1 MKNKEEKILEYL
13 LGEASEEDAFEVER
27 MCKEDPDW
35 QREKLR
41 LLPIIALLEESI
53 SENISENLQQKN
65 LKLPD
70 DKRMEILA
78 SIGKE
83 EGSKDASSSDG
94 NNSESTKFDKD
105 KINTI
110 WLPLGAAALISA
122 IAFWGYPEEE
132 SVPEKTIALTK
143 SSELPVIETEVNF
156 KAIENDAGVVAASE
170 FIDASAPAPEVND
183 KERILSMDVVEG
195 AIEDEIALG
204 ATKELA
210 SRSQRDILRLR
221 EKAAKDS
228 DLKLMN
234 IENKSI
240 ANATTEITPTRNNS
254 PVPLKSSESL
264 TESKA
269 KSEKDSLSVPWE
281 SLDGLMGA
289 MQKPKLSFLLNL
301 DGDSLGRIKVL
312 ENTNDKLIIERAD
325 WPNRKR
331 SFALTKGEYELRI
344 EDSDSQT
351 FIVRGHLQQISQGT
365 KESEGG
371 ANQQYE
377 FKAKLAWKLEKNETR
392 TSIPL
397 APE

>member
-83 EGSKDASSSDG
+83 EESRDASSSDG
-94 NNSESTKFDKD
+94 NDSESTKFDKD

-122 IAFWGYPEEE
+122 IAFWGYPEKE
-132 SVPEKTIALTK
+132 SVPEKTIALAK
-143 SSELPVIETEVNF
+143 SSELPVIETEVKF

-170 FIDASAPAPEVND
+170 FIDASAPEVND

-240 ANATTEITPTRNNS
+240 ANATTEITPTSNNS

-264 TESKA
+264 TESNA
-269 KSEKDSLSVPWE
+269 KSEKNSLSVPWE

>member
-53 SENISENLQQKN
+53 SENISENPQQKN

-70 DKRMEILA
+70 DKRMKILA

-83 EGSKDASSSDG
+83 EGSKDANRSVG
-94 NNSESTKFDKD
+94 NNSESKKFDKD

-143 SSELPVIETEVNF
+143 SSELPVIETEVKF

-170 FIDASAPAPEVND
+170 FIDASAPEVND

-195 AIEDEIALG
+195 ALEDEIALG

-240 ANATTEITPTRNNS
+240 ANATTEITPTSNNS

-269 KSEKDSLSVPWE
+269 KSEKDGLSVPWE

-289 MQKPKLSFLLNL
+289 MQKPKLSFLLDL

-351 FIVRGHLQQISQGT
+351 FIVRGHLQQVSQGT
-365 KESEGG
+365 KESEAG

-377 FKAKLAWKLEKNETR
+377 FKAKLAWKLEENETR

>member
-53 SENISENLQQKN
+53 SENISENPQQKN

-70 DKRMEILA
+70 DKRMKILA

-83 EGSKDASSSDG
+83 EGSKDANRSVG
-94 NNSESTKFDKD
+94 NNSESKKFDKD

-143 SSELPVIETEVNF
+143 SSELPVIETEVKF

-170 FIDASAPAPEVND
+170 FIDASAPEVND

-195 AIEDEIALG
+195 ALEDEIAVG

-240 ANATTEITPTRNNS
+240 ANATTEITPTSNNS

-269 KSEKDSLSVPWE
+269 KSEKDGLSVPWE

-289 MQKPKLSFLLNL
+289 MQKPKLSFLLDL

-351 FIVRGHLQQISQGT
+351 FIVRGHLQQVSQGT
-365 KESEGG
+365 KGSEAR

>member
-13 LGEASEEDAFEVER
+13 LGEASEKDAFEVER

-83 EGSKDASSSDG
+83 EESKDASSSDG
-94 NNSESTKFDKD
+94 NDSESTKFDKD
-105 KINTI
+105 KINTF

-132 SVPEKTIALTK
+132 SVPEKTITLTK
-143 SSELPVIETEVNF
+143 SSELPVIETEVKF

-170 FIDASAPAPEVND
+170 FIDTSVPAPEVND
-183 KERILSMDVVEG
+183 KERILSMDVEG

-221 EKAAKDS
+221 KRQ
-228 DLKLMN
+228 
-234 IENKSI
+234 
-240 ANATTEITPTRNNS
+240 P
-254 PVPLKSSESL
+254 
-264 TESKA
+264 
-269 KSEKDSLSVPWE
+269 
-281 SLDGLMGA
+281 
-289 MQKPKLSFLLNL
+289 
-301 DGDSLGRIKVL
+301 RIP
-312 ENTNDKLIIERAD
+312 I
-325 WPNRKR
+325 
-331 SFALTKGEYELRI
+331 
-344 EDSDSQT
+344 
-351 FIVRGHLQQISQGT
+351 
-365 KESEGG
+365 
-371 ANQQYE
+371 
-377 FKAKLAWKLEKNETR
+377 
-392 TSIPL
+392 
-397 APE
+397 